1 MVVSVLSL
9 IGIFV
14 AVYLL
19 LWKVGVLGE
28 LSCTTSGC
36 ETVQTS
42 EYSDFL
48 GLPVAL
54 YGTGGFVSLFVVA
67 IAGLQPRWVDRKEPT
82 TLLTVL
88 SGVGVAFS
96 AYLTYL
102 EASVI
107 HAWCQW
113 CVASAI
119 LITMVFVVSVVGLWK
134 WPAPKP
140 GEET

>member
-1 MVVSVLSL
+1 MIHRMVVSVLSL

-54 YGTGGFVSLFVVA
+54 YGTGGFVSLFVS
-67 IAGLQPRWVDRKEPT
+67 DFE
-82 TLLTVL
+82 
-88 SGVGVAFS
+88 S
-96 AYLTYL
+96 
-102 EASVI
+102 
-107 HAWCQW
+107 
-113 CVASAI
+113 
-119 LITMVFVVSVVGLWK
+119 
-134 WPAPKP
+134 
-140 GEET
+140 